1 MFLEVDENIGKQEN
15 ESTASNTKSIDERSI
30 INELYYVGKRTLINV
45 VRNPALFV
53 SQITVS
59 LIFGLLTGLVFYQM
73 NEDIDPG
80 IPNRLGAIF
89 FIVTSQIFSTITA
102 LESLLKE
109 RVLFLHVKM
118 SNIDF
123 NEILFDFFFLLVQE
137 NVSGYY
143 RTSTFFLTKLICD
156 ILPMRVLPSIIY
168 SVLAYF
174 LTGLRL
180 DLSKFFIFFLTIF
193 MCNIFGSATCFLI
206 SATIPVFGKFK
217 TWNLYLIKRND
228 IFFLLL
234 FLAVALIVVVLIFV
248 VMMIFSGFIVELS
261 SIFNWLSWIQW
272 ISAFRYASNMLTINE
287 LHNMTF
293 CLTNQTNNCQ
303 FNGNTILKE
312 KDIEYE
318 TDWDMWKNFCAL
330 TIIALIFFILSFIQ
344 LLRMKKTK

>member
-1 MFLEVDENIGKQEN
+1 
-15 ESTASNTKSIDERSI
+15 
-30 INELYYVGKRTLINV
+30 
-45 VRNPALFV
+45 
-53 SQITVS
+53 
-59 LIFGLLTGLVFYQM
+59 
-73 NEDIDPG
+73 
-80 IPNRLGAIF
+80 
-89 FIVTSQIFSTITA
+89 
-102 LESLLKE
+102 
-109 RVLFLHVKM
+109 
-118 SNIDF
+118 
-123 NEILFDFFFLLVQE
+123 
-137 NVSGYY
+137 
-143 RTSTFFLTKLICD
+143 
-156 ILPMRVLPSIIY
+156 MRVLPSIIY

-180 DLSKFFIFFLTIF
+180 DLTKFFIFFLTIF

-272 ISAFRYASNMLTINE
+272 ISTFRYASNMLTINE

-330 TIIALIFFILSFIQ
+330 TIIALIFLILSFIQ